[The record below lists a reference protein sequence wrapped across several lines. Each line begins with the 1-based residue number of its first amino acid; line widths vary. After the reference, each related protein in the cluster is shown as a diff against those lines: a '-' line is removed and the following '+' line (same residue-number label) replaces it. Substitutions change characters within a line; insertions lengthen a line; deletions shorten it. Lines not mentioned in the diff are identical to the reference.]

1 MNNKVK
7 PALIGGVLLGLLS
20 SIPIVAFA
28 NLCCCLWAL
37 LGGLLATYLYIKKSP
52 TPVTAA
58 DGAVLGVMAG
68 LIGGLISIILGI
80 PINLLIG
87 RPMARM
93 LVDWIASIDPSQAE
107 LLRDRVMAAQT
118 LTRTVINV
126 VISAI
131 FLFIF
136 AVLGGLIAVPIF
148 EKRKTTAEP
157 PPPPPMS

>member
-7 PALIGGVLLGLLS
+7 PALMGGVLLGLLS

-28 NLCCCLWAL
+28 NLCCCLWAI
-37 LGGLLATYLYIKKSP
+37 LGGLLASYLYIKKSP

-68 LIGGLISIILGI
+68 LIGGLISIVLGI
-80 PINLLIG
+80 PINLLVG
-87 RPMARM
+87 RPMARL

-107 LLRDRVMAAQT
+107 LIRERVMAGQT
-118 LTRTVINV
+118 LPRTVINV

-148 EKRKTTAEP
+148 EKRKTTAAP